1 MLSVKYKIQR
11 KETAI
16 CCPVYML
23 YFLKGGASY
32 ITNHIYRFIYT
43 RTHTHAT
50 DKIVLKVQ
58 HIISYGDG
66 KGDVGY
72 VHCALTPPLKGRR
85 SVL

>member
-23 YFLKGGASY
+23 YFLKGASY